1 MSDEGSVATGR
12 EAKLAARPYAGRD
25 MLLRFR
31 TSVLA
36 TASLAAVGA
45 VWGPAPAA
53 VAASQLT
60 SAAKSG
66 ARTSRLV
73 TNRFAR
79 CTDDGCRR
87 KVLLSTRRP
96 TIVALTALNSS
107 RLQAEG
113 TCDAAW
119 ATTVGWGLVAL
130 EEASVAAKAGN
141 TRLATARVQAAI
153 RRAER
158 ARVVQT
164 SCRLGQ
170 LTAESGRFSACIRVG
185 AGQSCAA
192 SLSRTLTD
200 ADIATGSP
208 QLVTRV
214 VCLGR
219 PFRGHWELRVAGR
232 QPVDSATFPA
242 CLSRSHE
249 DFVVPLD
256 LKTIGFAFD
265 QRLTTRTFD
274 ATLRVVDDDLDR
286 VEGEAVYA
294 IRFAPLAGAS
304 YTQGVQGDWTIT
316 SVKR

>member
-1 MSDEGSVATGR
+1 M
-12 EAKLAARPYAGRD
+12 AAG
-25 MLLRFR
+25 
-31 TSVLA
+31 
-36 TASLAAVGA
+36 TACGPALAAV
-45 VWGPAPAA
+45 APPR
-53 VAASQLT
+53 L
-60 SAAKSG
+60 SAAANTG

-73 TNRFAR
+73 TSRFAK
-79 CTDDGCRR
+79 CDDDGCRIR
-87 KVLLSTRRP
+87 VLLSTRRA
-96 TIVALTALNSS
+96 TIAALTALNSS

-130 EEASVAAKAGN
+130 DEASAAAKTGN
-141 TRLATARVQAAI
+141 QRLAASRVKAAI
-153 RRAER
+153 RRADR

-164 SCRLGQ
+164 SCRLGR
-170 LTAESGRFSACIRVG
+170 LTGETGRFSACIRVG
-185 AGQSCAA
+185 AGQGCAP
-192 SLSRTLTD
+192 SLSRALTD
-200 ADIATGSP
+200 ADVATGSP

-256 LKTIGFAFD
+256 LKTIGFPFD
-265 QRLTTRTFD
+265 QHLAARTFD

-286 VEGEAVYA
+286 TEGEAVYA
-294 IRFAPLAGAS
+294 IRFAPLPGAS